1 MPSAHST
8 YSTLYSPHQMPDQR
22 GHFVLDCGPGKKFQT
37 SEVDSSEPYT
47 VVPDCGQASK
57 IYRTQQEDHCVQ
69 PFEMLLPQEEEQPH
83 TSTTCHL
90 CFHVHLANE
99 PCTLVT
105 HKSKEQIMKVYY
117 MRVQREELMDVIR
130 HMEETL
136 VLSRENSEVEELTF
150 PGEVPSEIKFTSVP
164 TEELLTES
172 NSSLDTEAQEEDLEV
187 DNQTEPPALEDRPRE
202 KISEW
207 LVYPEGGFKC
217 MACCRVFPSL
227 EVLKEHVQHG
237 VREGFSCYNFHLAYA
252 SMKSKDHRRADE
264 EEEKEE
270 N

>member
-1 MPSAHST
+1 
-8 YSTLYSPHQMPDQR
+8 
-22 GHFVLDCGPGKKFQT
+22 
-37 SEVDSSEPYT
+37 
-47 VVPDCGQASK
+47 
-57 IYRTQQEDHCVQ
+57 
-69 PFEMLLPQEEEQPH
+69 
-83 TSTTCHL
+83 
-90 CFHVHLANE
+90 
-99 PCTLVT
+99 
-105 HKSKEQIMKVYY
+105 KEQIMKVYY

-270 N
+270 KNPEKEEEQQPYSTEATPSCLDSQRTGLDCTHLASNDQEDQGT